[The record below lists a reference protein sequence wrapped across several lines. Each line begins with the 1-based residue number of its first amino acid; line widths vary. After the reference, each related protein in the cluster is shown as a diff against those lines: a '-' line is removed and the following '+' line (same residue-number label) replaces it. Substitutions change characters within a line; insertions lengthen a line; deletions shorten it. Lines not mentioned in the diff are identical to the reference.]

1 MFMVYDKDAGT
12 FVDLREIMDFTEDDF
27 QDNKEVAGILKQMN
41 ESNPVQQLPMMNSKF
56 DENEMSVSQNYYI
69 TNTKPSSFPIKSQLD
84 QTSSKSEDIKKSMA
98 IMQNRNT
105 QYSTLNLP

>member
-41 ESNPVQQLPMMNSKF
+41 ESNPV
-56 DENEMSVSQNYYI
+56 
-69 TNTKPSSFPIKSQLD
+69 
-84 QTSSKSEDIKKSMA
+84 
-98 IMQNRNT
+98 
-105 QYSTLNLP
+105 

>member
-69 TNTKPSSFPIKSQLD
+69 TNTKLNSYPI
-84 QTSSKSEDIKKSMA
+84 
-98 IMQNRNT
+98 
-105 QYSTLNLP
+105 